1 MTSTDPRQEFGP
13 NAGVVQALRER
24 WLSDPNSV
32 PQDWQDY
39 FAKQAAAEAAPEA
52 AAHAT
57 SPTAA
62 APPTENQSAT
72 ASDSSNPNSPP
83 GGSAE
88 SHGNQKGGDSS
99 ATAEPDADH
108 DAGLTVEPLRGA
120 AARIVENME
129 ESLGVPTATSV
140 RTIPTKLLEV
150 NRRAINDFL
159 ARADRKVSFTHLIA
173 YAAVRA
179 ISMVPGMN
187 ARYEQRDGKPFVLR
201 PEQVHLGIAVDMKR
215 RGGRTLL
222 VPNIKNADTM
232 DFAEF
237 VEAYDTLVD
246 RVRAGKITPDDF
258 VGTTMSITNPGMIGT
273 ELSVPRLMAGQGVIL
288 GVGAMSYPKA
298 MDGSDPRV
306 LGRLGIGRTITFTST
321 YDHRIIQGAESGEF
335 LGTLEQLLRGG
346 HNYYQEVFQALGMP
360 EHPARWERDKGEM
373 GTESAMVK
381 QMQVQQLANMY
392 RVRGHL
398 AATLDPLGRWE
409 PVTHPELDP
418 DYWDLSIWDLEREFF
433 VPNLADG
440 RRMPLSEILDRLK
453 RTYTR
458 STGYEY
464 MQMQD
469 PHEKRWIQTR
479 VEVDPE
485 PLSYEERASIMG
497 WLNSASAFEAFLA
510 KKYLGH
516 KRFGIEGAESLIPM
530 LAALLDQA
538 GAEGVRQAVIGMA
551 HRGRLNVLS
560 NIVGKSYLEIFNEF
574 EMIDPSST
582 QGSGDVKYHLGAT
595 GSFRTL
601 SDDVIGVTL
610 AANPSHLEAV
620 DPVCIGMTRARQEL
634 DEQGTVSGRQEF
646 LPILIHG
653 DATFAGQG
661 VVAETLNM
669 SQVPG
674 YRVGG
679 TIHLVVN
686 NQVGFTTD
694 PSRARSSVYA
704 TDVAKMVQAP
714 IFHVNGDDPEACVRA
729 IRLACSFRNE
739 FAKDVVVDLVCYRR
753 HGHNETDE
761 PSFTQPSMY
770 ALIDNLK
777 PVRERYT
784 DSLVRRGEISTEQAE
799 AALADYQDRLNEAF
813 SDVTRKAPTEP
824 HTPHATTA
832 STPFDVLVETGVDRG
847 TLNHLC
853 EVFSTPPEGFTVHPK
868 LQKVLDDRGSA
879 MERDSIDWALAEH
892 LAFGS
897 LLIDGHPLRLAGQ
910 DSARGTFSQ
919 RHAVWVDY
927 KTERQYTPLAHVAD
941 PQPELGI
948 WNSTLSEYAAL
959 GFEWGY
965 AHTRPETLVLW
976 EAQFGDFVNG
986 AQIIID
992 QFLVASEEKWGQ
1004 RCGLVLLL
1012 PHGLEGQ
1019 GPEHSSARIERFMTL
1034 AAGENMRLAYPT
1046 TAAQYFHLLR
1056 SQKKLPLDRPLV
1068 VFTPKRYLRMKE
1080 TASSVKEF
1088 TSGHF
1093 RRVLQDSNPIENPK
1107 RVLVCS
1113 GKIGHELMAAR
1124 DKRNLPV
1131 SVVRVEQLHP
1141 FPFTELA
1148 SYFASLSEPFDVRWV
1163 QEEPRNMGP
1172 ASFVSDELRNAAG
1185 GDAVQFEII
1194 ARQAMGSP
1202 ASGSLQWHEKEQAEL
1217 IDAAF
1222 FGV

>member
-1 MTSTDPRQEFGP
+1 MTTSDPRQEFGP

-24 WLSDPNSV
+24 WLADPNSV
-32 PQDWQDY
+32 PNDWQEY
-39 FAKQAAAEAAPEA
+39 FTAQAAAAAAEAEPPPTDHATTARDASDASGEPA
-52 AAHAT
+52 AANTGGESAST
-57 SPTAA
+57 GDQTA
-62 APPTENQSAT
+62 
-72 ASDSSNPNSPP
+72 D
-83 GGSAE
+83 G
-88 SHGNQKGGDSS
+88 
-99 ATAEPDADH
+99 PDADE
-108 DAGLTVEPLRGA
+108 GVTVEELRGA
-120 AARIVENME
+120 SARIVENME
-129 ESLGVPTATSV
+129 ESLTVPTATSV

-187 ARYEQRDGKPFVLR
+187 ARYDERDGKPVVVR
-201 PEQVHLGIAVDMKR
+201 PDQIHLGIAVDMKR

-222 VPNIKNADTM
+222 VPNIKGADEM
-232 DFAEF
+232 NFAEF
-237 VEAYDTLVD
+237 VEAYDGLVD

-288 GVGAMSYPKA
+288 GVGAMTYPKA
-298 MDGSDPRV
+298 MDGTDPRV

-335 LGTLEQLLRGG
+335 LRTLEELLRGD
-346 HNYYQEVFQALGMP
+346 HNYYQDVFHALGMP
-360 EHPARWERDKGEM
+360 EHPARWERDQGEM

-440 RRMPLSEILDRLK
+440 RRMPLREILDRLK

-538 GAEGVRQAVIGMA
+538 GTEGIDQAVIGMA

-595 GSFRTL
+595 GTFRTL

-610 AANPSHLEAV
+610 SANPSHLEAV
-620 DPVCIGMTRARQEL
+620 DPVCLGMTRARQEL
-634 DEQGTVSGRQEF
+634 VEEGTVSGRHQIM
-646 LPILIHG
+646 PILIHG
-653 DATFAGQG
+653 DAAFAGQG

-679 TIHLVVN
+679 TIHVVVN

-739 FAKDVVVDLVCYRR
+739 FEKDVVVDLVCYRR

-761 PSFTQPSMY
+761 PSFTQPAMY

-784 DSLVRRGEISTEQAE
+784 ESLVRRGEISPEQAE

-813 SDVTRKAPTEP
+813 SDTTRKEAAEP
-824 HTPHATTA
+824 HAPHPTSA
-832 STPFDVLVETGVDRG
+832 STPFDVLVETGVDRA
-847 TLNHLC
+847 TIAHLC

-879 MERDSIDWALAEH
+879 IERDSVDWALAEH

-897 LLIDGHPLRLAGQ
+897 LLLEGHALRLAGQ

-927 KTERQYTPLAHVAD
+927 KTEAHYTPLAHVAD

-948 WNSTLSEYAAL
+948 WDSSLSEYGVL

-965 AHTRPETLVLW
+965 AHSRPETLALW

-1034 AAGENMRLAYPT
+1034 AAGENMRLAYPS

-1080 TASSVKEF
+1080 TASTIKEF

-1093 RRVLQDSNPIENPK
+1093 RRVLQDVNPIENPK

-1113 GKIGHELMAAR
+1113 GKIAHELMAAR

-1148 SYFASLSEPFDVRWV
+1148 SYFASLTEPFDVRWV

-1172 ASFVSDELRNAAG
+1172 ASFVAQELRNAAG
-1185 GDAVQFEII
+1185 GDAVGFDII

-1222 FGV
+1222 FGI